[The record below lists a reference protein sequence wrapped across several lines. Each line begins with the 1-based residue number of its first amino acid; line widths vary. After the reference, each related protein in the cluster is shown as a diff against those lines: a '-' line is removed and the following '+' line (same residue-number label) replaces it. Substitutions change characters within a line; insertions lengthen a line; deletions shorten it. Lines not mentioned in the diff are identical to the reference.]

1 MDRERKAVVY
11 AVSAVLFWSTVAT
24 AFKIALKHVTLFQLL
39 TFSSL
44 VSFLLLTCILLI
56 KGKFLLLFSFRA
68 KDYAKSACLGFLN
81 PFLYYL
87 VLFLAYSRLLGQQA
101 LVLNYTWPITLVLL
115 SALIQRKRIGVKTLA
130 ALGLSFLGVVLVAMK
145 KGTIAFTF
153 SDPLGVGLA
162 VGSSLIWSV
171 FWILNVRDP
180 REEVVKLALSFFF
193 GSIYSSI
200 LLVFRGGG
208 TFPNLPGI
216 AAVVYV
222 GFFEMGLTFVLW
234 LRALRLSSS
243 TPLISNLVFLS
254 PFISLFLLH
263 FIVGED
269 LAPVTFIGLVL
280 IIGGILLQ
288 RLGKGLRRDD
298 SGVVDKPQ
306 RPG

>member
-1 MDRERKAVVY
+1 MDGERKAVVY
-11 AVSAVLFWSTVAT
+11 ALSAVLFWSTVAT
-24 AFKIALKHVTLFQLL
+24 AFKIALKHATLFQLL

-44 VSFLLLTCILLI
+44 VSFLLLTCMLLVRR
-56 KGKFLLLFSFRA
+56 KFLLLFSFRA
-68 KDYAKSACLGFLN
+68 KDYARFACLGFLN

-115 SALIQRKRIGVKTLA
+115 SALMQRKRVGVKTLA
-130 ALGLSFLGVVLVAMK
+130 ALGLSFLGVVLVALK
-145 KGTIAFTF
+145 KGTFAF

-171 FWILNVRDP
+171 FWNLNVRDP

-193 GSIYSSI
+193 GSIYSSV
-200 LLVFRGGG
+200 LLVFQGGG
-208 TFPNLPGI
+208 TFPKLPGI
-216 AAVVYV
+216 ASAVYV

-234 LRALRLSSS
+234 LRALQLSSS

-269 LAPVTFIGLVL
+269 LAPVTFLGLVL
-280 IIGGILLQ
+280 IISGILLQ
-288 RLGKGLRRDD
+288 RLGRGLRQDE
-298 SGVVDKPQ
+298 SGAVDKPQ
-306 RPG
+306 GPG